1 MPSLETRLRR
11 LEARLQGLERIHATR
26 NTRRVL
32 GLSQAEIDKTV
43 ANLRQAG
50 FTGEIRTSLLR
61 IEFVSPPPMDEDGNI
76 IGPTPPPVTM
86 DEIDAM
92 EGLERRCPELFGTR
106 PMGSVKSSSDDHG
119 QGDDHG

>member
-61 IEFVSPPPMDEDGNI
+61 IVFVSPPPMDEDGNI
-76 IGPTPPPVTM
+76 IGPAPPPVTM

-92 EGLERRCPELFGTR
+92 EGLEKRCPELFGTR
-106 PMGSVKSSSDDHG
+106 PGSVKSSSDDHG
-119 QGDDHG
+119 KGGDHG